1 LTVFPADALATST
14 QLILSGLIIGVL
26 IAAPVGPVNIV
37 CIQRTLERGFWGGF
51 AAGLG
56 AVIADGIIASIAA
69 FGITAI
75 SGIMSSHKQEI
86 QFIGGLIMVAFGVR
100 LYMAEPKL
108 VPQTRT
114 SLAKLRRLV
123 DTVPEPLRP
132 ALRFQIWRILPHASV
147 IPQTF
152 FLTITN
158 PGAILGLFAIFG
170 GLGSVIGGFKNYFEA
185 MTVVVSVMAGSLL
198 WWAGLSRLIER
209 LRGKITESRL
219 KIINQAAGAVLLAFG
234 GLLFFQFATGFL
246 GHAEGASMTPLLPN
260 VIGRRLGL
268 LGNAI

>member
-1 LTVFPADALATST
+1 MCEDSKIVPTLTVNFFRHCEHFQSPRC
-14 QLILSGLIIGVL
+14 VR
-26 IAAPVGPVNIV
+26 VFV
-37 CIQRTLERGFWGGF
+37 
-51 AAGLG
+51 
-56 AVIADGIIASIAA
+56 
-69 FGITAI
+69 
-75 SGIMSSHKQEI
+75 
-86 QFIGGLIMVAFGVR
+86 VAFGVR

-185 MTVVVSVMAGSLL
+185 MTVVVSAGFAAARFSPFETPCR
-198 WWAGLSRLIER
+198 A
-209 LRGKITESRL
+209 LR
-219 KIINQAAGAVLLAFG
+219 
-234 GLLFFQFATGFL
+234 
-246 GHAEGASMTPLLPN
+246 P
-260 VIGRRLGL
+260 
-268 LGNAI
+268 